1 MGRAGTTDERRK
13 LFMNT
18 NLEWDLQVPDYEDTR
33 RAMSVPTHKQ
43 IEKLAYNLY
52 LRRGKRPGHEL
63 EDWLAAEEQLRREF
77 PPY

>member
-1 MGRAGTTDERRK
+1 
-13 LFMNT
+13 MNALTRCEHLDT
-18 NLEWDLQVPDYEDTR
+18 NLEWDLGVPYYEDTR
-33 RAMSVPTHKQ
+33 CGTSVPTHKQ

-63 EDWLAAEEQLRREF
+63 EDWRAAEEQLRREF